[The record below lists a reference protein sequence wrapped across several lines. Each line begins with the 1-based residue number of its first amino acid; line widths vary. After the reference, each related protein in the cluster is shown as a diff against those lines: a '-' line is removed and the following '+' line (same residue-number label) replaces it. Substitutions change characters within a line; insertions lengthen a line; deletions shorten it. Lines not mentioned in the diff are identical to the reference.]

1 MQEATTADT
10 TTAADTNAA
19 AETSAD
25 ISSDPV
31 QGEQPE
37 TNGKRLI
44 IQELIVQKYVK
55 NQDYIKAQAAYALGR
70 GGGPLG
76 KFGERAIF

>member
-37 TNGKRLI
+37 TNGKR
-44 IQELIVQKYVK
+44 
-55 NQDYIKAQAAYALGR
+55 
-70 GGGPLG
+70 
-76 KFGERAIF
+76 